1 MSQGARDA
9 REALGG
15 RLREIRKDAGLSGR
29 ALATLS
35 GWHFTKV
42 SKLEAGRQNPSD
54 VDVRVWCEHC
64 HATDQIPDL
73 IATLRNIESQ
83 YVEWRRMLRAG
94 TKRRQEIQR
103 KWEHEAQ
110 LLRIYEPLLI
120 PGILQTAAY
129 ATKIVQTAISFYG
142 IPDDA
147 EQGVEMRLA
156 RQDVLYEGIRRLHII
171 IGEQA
176 LKTRLGDVEIMQGQL
191 GRVLEAST
199 LPRLLLGIIPT
210 TAVYEVWPIHG
221 FWLFDDRMVRVET
234 YTAELTV
241 TQPREIA
248 LYSKAFDG
256 LTRSA
261 AYGQRARALITQALH
276 DLPRDAEL
284 DAGESGRER

>member
-1 MSQGARDA
+1 MSSTAQEAK
-9 REALGG
+9 EALGA

-29 ALATLS
+29 ALAALA

-42 SKLEAGRQNPSD
+42 SKLEAARQNPSD
-54 VDVRVWCEHC
+54 DDMRTWCHHC
-64 HATDQIPDL
+64 GAEDQVPDL

-83 YVEWRRMLRAG
+83 YIEWRRMLRAG

-120 PGILQTAAY
+120 PGLLHTAAY
-129 ATKIVQTAISFYG
+129 ATKIVSTAVGFYG
-142 IPDDA
+142 IPDDV
-147 EQGVEMRLA
+147 EQSVETRLD
-156 RQDVLYEGIRRLHII
+156 RQDALYAGIRRIHII

-176 LKTRLGDVEIMQGQL
+176 LKTRLGDVQILQGQL

-199 LPRLLLGIIPT
+199 LARLRLGIIPT
-210 TAVYEVWPIHG
+210 ATEYEVWPIHA
-221 FWLFDDRMVRVET
+221 FHIFDQRMVRIET

-248 LYSKAFDG
+248 LYSKAFEG
-256 LTRSA
+256 LARSA
-261 AYGQRARALITQALH
+261 VYGQAARNLITQALN
-276 DLPRDAEL
+276 DLS
-284 DAGESGRER
+284 ESGN

>member
-1 MSQGARDA
+1 LSTGTHDA

-29 ALATLS
+29 ALAALA
-35 GWHFTKV
+35 GWHFTKI
-42 SKLEAGRQNPSD
+42 SKLESGRQNPSD
-54 VDVRVWCEHC
+54 ADIRVWCERC
-64 HATDQIPDL
+64 NATDQAPDL

-103 KWEHEAQ
+103 RWEHEAQ
-110 LLRIYEPLLI
+110 LVRIYEPLLV
-120 PGILQTAAY
+120 PGILHTAAY
-129 ATKIVQTAISFYG
+129 ATKIVRTAISFYG

-147 EQGVEMRLA
+147 DQSVDTRLA
-156 RQDVLYEGIRRLHII
+156 RQDALYEGIRRFHIV

-176 LKTRLGDVEIMQGQL
+176 LRTRLGDVDVMLGQL
-191 GRVLEAST
+191 GRILEAST
-199 LPRLLLGIIPT
+199 LPRLRLGIVPT
-210 TAVYEVWPIHG
+210 SAVYEVWPIHG

-261 AYGQRARALITQALH
+261 VYGQHARALITQALN
-276 DLPRDAEL
+276 DLSS
-284 DAGESGRER
+284 SGA